1 MYCQSSFRYLTLFL
15 CIALCPVFAAGQQ
28 SAPMN
33 EFTLGIQQRNEIM
46 SSFRVLRNTKANEL
60 SERVFRTLLATSVV
74 RNAGRDLDWE
84 LTLLASDDVN
94 AFTTANGKVYVTTAM
109 IESVLGQEYGLW
121 AAVLGHEIGHGLGN
135 HIHKAYVRHH
145 EHELQ
150 RINLLNLSNQGQT
163 WASWALVA
171 HTTVGSLAKLKVS
184 RDEES
189 EADYLGL
196 MMMAES
202 GVHPD
207 HSIAV
212 CRRMYAMF
220 GDRGKV
226 WTFLSSDHPRWA
238 TREENAWRNWTAA
251 ISRFRNRWND
261 PVRSPGGMPPPIV
274 GFGKTQVVKD
284 SKSKS
289 VSIAAPYLVRNV
301 NEAFIGVV
309 FEHKGKVIQSALAEY
324 RFDNGALGVMRPA
337 RISSGIEDSQF
348 SINIPALAL
357 VGKERTLDAFL
368 VVWAN
373 GKVIGYSEKLK
384 VSFPKP

>member
-1 MYCQSSFRYLTLFL
+1 MNRKYWFSYLGCLLTIAMFPVAVFGQSSGPL
-15 CIALCPVFAAGQQ
+15 
-28 SAPMN
+28 N
-33 EFTLGIQQRNEIM
+33 EFALGVQQRNAVV
-46 SSFRVLRNTKANEL
+46 SYYRVLQNTRVNEIGE
-60 SERVFRTLLATSVV
+60 SVFRGLLATSVV
-74 RNAGRDLDWE
+74 KAYGRDLPWE
-84 LTLLASDDVN
+84 LTLIVSDEIN
-94 AFTTANGKVYVTTAM
+94 AFTTAGGKVYVTTAM
-109 IESVLGQEYGLW
+109 IEKVLRTDYGLW

-150 RINLLNLSNQGQT
+150 RLNLLNLSNQGQT

-171 HTTVGSLAKLKVS
+171 HMTVGSLAKLKVS

-207 HSIAV
+207 HSIAMS
-212 CRRMYAMF
+212 RRMAATT
-220 GDRGKV
+220 GDLSKV
-226 WTFLSSDHPRWA
+226 WAFLSSDHPRWV
-238 TREENAWRNWTAA
+238 TREENAWRNWNRA

-261 PVRSPGGMPPPIV
+261 PAGSPGGMPPPIV
-274 GFGKTQVVKD
+274 GFGKAQIVKD
-284 SKSKS
+284 GKTKS
-289 VSIAAPYLVRNV
+289 VSIVAPYIVRNV

-309 FEHKGKVIQSALAEY
+309 FEHKGKVVQGALPEY
-324 RFDNGALGVMRPA
+324 RFDNGALGTMRPA

-348 SINIPALAL
+348 SISIPALAL
-357 VGKERTLDAFL
+357 DGKERTLDAFL

-373 GKVIGYSEKLK
+373 GKVIGYSEKLR